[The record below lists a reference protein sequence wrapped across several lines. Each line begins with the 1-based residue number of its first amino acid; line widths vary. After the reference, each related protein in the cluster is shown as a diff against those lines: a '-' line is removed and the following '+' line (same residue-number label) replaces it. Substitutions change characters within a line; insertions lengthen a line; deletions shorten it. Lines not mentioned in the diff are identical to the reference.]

1 MKSQKKIQIADT
13 LHGSIKLNSIEKQV
27 ISTQIFNRLHNIC
40 QNSTVYLT
48 FPTNRTK
55 RFEHSVGTMW
65 LCGKIFRQSIA
76 NAEENTVSELFSDLQ
91 KIIDS
96 EIRSSLKKYADKY
109 RQKIGDSNLN
119 YKKLV
124 KYKEIRI
131 FGEYND
137 VISTNIKEEYRST
150 YMIVYQAIRLCGLL
164 HDVGHPPFSHI
175 TEFALKNIWNKV
187 KHIEEKNSRQN
198 LFEECMK
205 PYFQT
210 NQDLHEQIG
219 NKITDKVL
227 DEIIPVISTQDCSDN
242 EIFEQQLF
250 SILVAQITS
259 AILEEKKPIFSQ
271 LHRIIDGTLDG
282 DRLDYVCRDP
292 INSGINVGSIEYDR
306 IIENMM
312 LVKYEGCYIFASSSK
327 AVDAIEDFFNRR
339 WKMYKQIIYHHRV
352 MKTDYLLQNSI
363 ETLAWKY
370 LEKNDN
376 EEEPTNVLPYNV
388 SGLWK
393 AIRDHDSY
401 TYFFNTLIQ
410 WDDCWLLTIL
420 KAHYFDEYVD
430 SSLSEDQNIKN
441 ELEELLA
448 NRKKYFSLVKRMED
462 FITIDVA
469 IESVMKQQYNEIL
482 ISRFQQLEFNE
493 GEGKISNDLHMS
505 QTISFEIDP
514 TLKLMKELF
523 EKINARERVEEKIP
537 RNGFV
542 LPKVKKVFNNIFEE
556 NWFERIVEE
565 TRDEIIES
573 NFNIKDIIIVSKKV
587 KTGISGSKDCNEPG
601 GLGVYTFDKSGNI
614 KVCNFLD
621 ISNLNNIL
629 LDDVDYM
636 PVFYMYILSTGDI
649 DYQGIRKQLG
659 IGIGIK
665 IMEKIINKIN
675 SFLQNK

>member
-55 RFEHSVGTMW
+55 RFEHSIGTMW
-65 LCGKIFRQSIA
+65 LCGKIFRKSIA
-76 NAEENTVSELFSDLQ
+76 NADEGIVSDLFSDLQ
-91 KIIDS
+91 NIIDS
-96 EIRSSLKKYADKY
+96 EIKNSLRKYADKY

-119 YKKLV
+119 RTKLE
-124 KYKEIRI
+124 KYKDIRI
-131 FGEYND
+131 FGEYDD
-137 VISTNIKEEYRST
+137 VISTNIKQQHRST

-187 KHIEEKNSRQN
+187 KGIDEKNSRQT
-198 LFEECMK
+198 LFEKCME
-205 PYFQT
+205 PYFKT

-227 DEIIPVISTQDCSDN
+227 DEIIPVVIDQDSSN
-242 EIFEQQLF
+242 SEIFERQLF
-250 SILVAQITS
+250 RILVAQITS

-312 LVKYEGCYIFASSSK
+312 LVKYDDCYIFASSSK

-352 MKTDYLLQNSI
+352 IKTDYLLQNSI

-370 LEKNDN
+370 LEGKD
-376 EEEPTNVLPYNV
+376 EEDEEPTNVLPYNV

-420 KAHYFDEYVD
+420 KAHYFGEYVD
-430 SSLSEDQNIKN
+430 NSLPEVQNIKN

-469 IESVMKQQYNEIL
+469 IEEIMKQQYNKIL
-482 ISRFQQLEFNE
+482 LSKFEQLENNE
-493 GEGKISNDLHMS
+493 GEGKNLL
-505 QTISFEIDP
+505 EIKP
-514 TLKLMKELF
+514 ILNLMKDLF
-523 EKINARERVEEKIP
+523 ETIGARKRAEKKIP
-537 RNGFV
+537 KNGFV
-542 LPKVKKVFNNIFEE
+542 LPKVKKVFNNVFEG
-556 NWFERIVEE
+556 NWLEKIIEE
-565 TRDEIIES
+565 TRNEIIKS
-573 NFNIKDIIIVSKKV
+573 NSNIKDIIVVSKKA
-587 KTGISGSKDCNEPG
+587 KTGISGSSKCSELG
-601 GLGVYTFDKSGNI
+601 GLGIYTFDKSGSI

-636 PVFYMYILSTGDI
+636 PVFYMYILSTGDL
-649 DYQGIRKQLG
+649 DYQGIRRQIGTG
-659 IGIGIK
+659 IGNK
-665 IMEKIINKIN
+665 IMEKMINKID
-675 SFLQNK
+675 SFLPNK